1 MIYSMTAYARKEVKG
16 DWGTA
21 VWEIRSVNQ
30 RYLETYFRLP
40 EQFRGLEPVLRERF
54 RQRLARGKVECHLRY
69 EANPAAKSELN
80 INEALA
86 NQVIKAANQVMHMT
100 GELSRINPF
109 QIMQWPGVMEKPE
122 QDMDSINKALLACF
136 DDAIIEFIDARG
148 REGDNMK
155 ALIEQRLTAISEEVV
170 KVRARMPEI
179 LQWQRERLLTKFEEA
194 KIELDATRV
203 EQELILLAQKSDVA
217 EELDRLDSHVKEA
230 RNVLKKGGSCGR
242 KLDFMMQE
250 FNRESNTLASKSI
263 STDITASGV
272 ELKVL
277 IEQMREQIQ
286 NIE

>member
-16 DWGTA
+16 DWGSA

-54 RQRLARGKVECHLRY
+54 RQRLARGKVECSLRF
-69 EANPAAKSELN
+69 EANQAAQSDLI

-86 NQVIKAANQVMHMT
+86 EQVIKAANQIMHMT

-109 QIMQWPGVMEKPE
+109 QVMQWQGVMETPE
-122 QDMDSINKALLACF
+122 QDMDVINKALLEAF
-136 DDAIIEFIDARG
+136 DEAVTEFIEARG
-148 REGDNMK
+148 REGANMK
-155 ALIEQRLTAISEEVV
+155 ELIEQRLTAISEEVV

-179 LQWQRERLLTKFEEA
+179 LEWQRERLTTKFEEA
-194 KIELDATRV
+194 KVEMDPTRI
-203 EQELILLAQKSDVA
+203 EQEMILLAQKSDVA

-230 RNVLKKGGSCGR
+230 RNILKKGGACGR
-242 KLDFMMQE
+242 RLDFMMQE

>member
-16 DWGTA
+16 DWGSA

-30 RYLETYFRLP
+30 RYLETYFRMP

-54 RQRLARGKVECHLRY
+54 RKRLARGKVECNLRF
-69 EANPAAKSELN
+69 EANPAAKGELS

-86 NQVIKAANQVMHMT
+86 SQVIKAAEQVMHMT

-109 QIMQWPGVMEKPE
+109 QVMQWPGVMETPE
-122 QDMDSINKALLACF
+122 QDMDAVNKVLLEAF
-136 DDAIIEFIDARG
+136 DGAMDEFIEARA
-148 REGDNMK
+148 REGENMK
-155 ALIEQRLTAISEEVV
+155 ALIEQRLGAITSEVV

-179 LQWQRERLLTKFEEA
+179 LEWQRERLFSKFEDA
-194 KIELDATRV
+194 KVELDPSRI

-217 EELDRLDSHVKEA
+217 EELDRLDSHVKETT
-230 RNVLKKGGSCGR
+230 NILKKGGAVGR
-242 KLDFMMQE
+242 RLDFMMQE

>member
-54 RQRLARGKVECHLRY
+54 RKRLARGKVECHLRY

-86 NQVIKAANQVMHMT
+86 NQVIKAANQVMHLT

-109 QIMQWPGVMEKPE
+109 QIMQWPGVMETPE
-122 QDMDSINKALLACF
+122 QDMDTINKELLAAF
-136 DDAIIEFIDARG
+136 DKAVAEFIDARG

-155 ALIEQRLTAISEEVV
+155 ALIEQRLDAISDEVV

-179 LQWQRERLLTKFEEA
+179 LQWQRERLFTKFEEA

-230 RNVLKKGGSCGR
+230 RNVMKKGGACGR